1 MRFQRELTAAVL
13 IPAVL
18 AVLVAAPPWAWALL
32 VALAATMALL
42 EFFRLIEAAGWIVPK
57 PAGVGLFL
65 AIVAAAHLASLLA
78 LVVLTGV
85 TLLALPTLVMFASPR
100 EAVLLASSA
109 SSVFAT
115 LYVALG
121 AGAMIGLRAIGW
133 QPVVFLLAIV
143 WAGDSAAYYAG
154 RRWGK
159 RKLAPVVSPK
169 KTWEGLWGQ
178 LGAGLAFGAAAAFL
192 LGGRQFECGAQIQV
206 AADVGTGVLAH
217 EPVEAPRQR
226 AFARSR
232 VQLDQQLG
240 DRQAENTVAEEF
252 QALVVVDG
260 FLVGARAGV
269 GQRTVQQRPAL
280 EMVAQRRFESFQI
293 AAARHAV
300 SLVIMCALVLPQPS
314 QRRDPKAVPN
324 SLQASFEDV
333 WKTTDASRPSGMPV
347 SGTHLQAASIAGY
360 LVRAKKSCGGMC

>member
-1 MRFQRELTAAVL
+1 MKFQRELTAAVL

-42 EFFRLIEAAGWIVPK
+42 EFYRLIEAAGWIVPK

-65 AIVAAAHLASLLA
+65 AFVAGAHLASLLA

-121 AGAMIGLRAIGW
+121 AGALVGLRAIGW

-143 WAGDSAAYYAG
+143 WAGDSAAYYVG

-178 LGAGLAFGAAAAFL
+178 LGVGLAFGAAAALLLFRSASGATGTSGAPRTLL
-192 LGGRQFECGAQIQV
+192 LG
-206 AADVGTGVLAH
+206 AA
-217 EPVEAPRQR
+217 
-226 AFARSR
+226 
-232 VQLDQQLG
+232 LG
-240 DRQAENTVAEEF
+240 
-252 QALVVVDG
+252 LVVSVVAV
-260 FLVGARAGV
+260 VGDLLESTFKRSCAVKDSGGLLPGHGGLLDRLDSLLYASPV
-269 GQRTVQQRPAL
+269 LLFAL
-280 EMVAQRRFESFQI
+280 AFVPE
-293 AAARHAV
+293 
-300 SLVIMCALVLPQPS
+300 ALP
-314 QRRDPKAVPN
+314 R
-324 SLQASFEDV
+324 
-333 WKTTDASRPSGMPV
+333 
-347 SGTHLQAASIAGY
+347 
-360 LVRAKKSCGGMC
+360 

>member
-1 MRFQRELTAAVL
+1 MKFQRELTAAVL

-42 EFFRLIEAAGWIVPK
+42 EFYRLIEAAGWIVPK

-65 AIVAAAHLASLLA
+65 AFVAGAHLASLLA

-100 EAVLLASSA
+100 ETVLLASSA

-121 AGAMIGLRAIGW
+121 AGAMVGLRAIGW

-143 WAGDSAAYYAG
+143 WAGDSAAYYVG

-159 RKLAPVVSPK
+159 RRLAPVVSPK

-178 LGAGLAFGAAAAFL
+178 LGAGLAFGAAAALLLFRPASGATATSGGPRTLL
-192 LGGRQFECGAQIQV
+192 LG
-206 AADVGTGVLAH
+206 AA
-217 EPVEAPRQR
+217 
-226 AFARSR
+226 
-232 VQLDQQLG
+232 LG
-240 DRQAENTVAEEF
+240 
-252 QALVVVDG
+252 LVVSVVAV
-260 FLVGARAGV
+260 VGDLLESTFKRSCAVKDSGGLLPGHGGLLDRLDSLLYASPV
-269 GQRTVQQRPAL
+269 LLFAL
-280 EMVAQRRFESFQI
+280 AFVPG
-293 AAARHAV
+293 
-300 SLVIMCALVLPQPS
+300 ALP
-314 QRRDPKAVPN
+314 R
-324 SLQASFEDV
+324 
-333 WKTTDASRPSGMPV
+333 
-347 SGTHLQAASIAGY
+347 
-360 LVRAKKSCGGMC
+360 